1 MNAPIQGTAADIMN
15 KLNQILYDE
24 FDKMDVFTTCIVS
37 IVDTQNNTLDISNA
51 GHYCPIIID
60 DTGNISTE
68 NNLCKKNIPLGVLE
82 DTKYEHSTISI
93 KSSAMI
99 CMYTDGIIELKNQ
112 HKEEFGIER
121 LEQFLLKNYKLKKDD
136 FIAELK
142 KELNE
147 FAAKHNFDDDILVVC
162 LSNK

>member
-1 MNAPIQGTAADIMN
+1 
-15 KLNQILYDE
+15 
-24 FDKMDVFTTCIVS
+24 
-37 IVDTQNNTLDISNA
+37 
-51 GHYCPIIID
+51 
-60 DTGNISTE
+60 
-68 NNLCKKNIPLGVLE
+68 
-82 DTKYEHSTISI
+82 
-93 KSSAMI
+93 MI

-147 FAAKHNFDDDILVVC
+147 FAANIILMMIY
-162 LSNK
+162 

>member
-1 MNAPIQGTAADIMN
+1 
-15 KLNQILYDE
+15 
-24 FDKMDVFTTCIVS
+24 
-37 IVDTQNNTLDISNA
+37 
-51 GHYCPIIID
+51 
-60 DTGNISTE
+60 
-68 NNLCKKNIPLGVLE
+68 
-82 DTKYEHSTISI
+82 
-93 KSSAMI
+93 
-99 CMYTDGIIELKNQ
+99 MYTDGIIELKNQ